1 MKWLFT
7 LIFKLEDFI
16 KRETWWRKYY
26 YRVVFTSD
34 KDVKPAEHCNLCD
47 AAKVISAYSKR
58 ACNTMADREC
68 PCKSNQILI
77 GK

>member
-26 YRVVFTSD
+26 DRVVFTHD
-34 KDVKPAEHCNLCD
+34 KNVKPIEKCNYCD
-47 AAKVISAYSKR
+47 AADVPDYSKR
-58 ACNTMADREC
+58 ACITGIKDC

-77 GK
+77 KK